1 MPWSLA
7 AFVTQQY
14 VVEKAHDLALSNF
27 FPVIRED
34 YSLTMSFDISRNI
47 WPLFSSENSV
57 TSGGIY
63 VYAAASQPPF
73 FSLVYTPLSS
83 TLAGSNVYIP
93 P

>member
-7 AFVTQQY
+7 AYFIQQY

-27 FPVIRED
+27 FPAIRED
-34 YSLTMSFDISRNI
+34 YSLPMSFDISRDFSS
-47 WPLFSSENSV
+47 LFSSENSV

-83 TLAGSNVYIP
+83 TFGW
-93 P
+93 